1 MPIEVVLGRYELGEV
16 LGVGGSAIVYRG
28 RDRRTERGVALKRF
42 FAGVDGP
49 DRLRQHREVRTLAR
63 LDHRGRVRLLD
74 AGTEHGRAHLV
85 TDLVEGPTLA
95 RRLEDGPLPVAEV
108 VELGA
113 VLADALAYIHAEEV
127 THRDIKPA
135 NVLLDP
141 DDGPRLAD
149 FGIALVVDATRV
161 TASDAVVGTAAY
173 MAPEQLRGG
182 PVGAAADVYALGLV
196 LLEAAT
202 GEIGLPGVG
211 LEPVLSRLTMS
222 PRIPDGLPP
231 GLRALLQAM
240 TDLRVARRPSAHQV
254 ASRLWALGEGSPETA
269 VVSRRPGLP
278 SAVRRRLRTVLA
290 GVVGLVAVAAVAL
303 GVVRVLPH
311 DAGLAPPVAVTV
323 APSATTAPG
332 SPVPT
337 APSPAGGAAGAAPA
351 EAAASLAVPVP
362 GVSQSARTATGNAPT
377 RASSLPVA
385 AVPRGDQ
392 GEGDDHGSDRGG
404 HGGDNRGGGGSGSG
418 GSGHGGGQG

>member
-63 LDHRGRVRLLD
+63 LDHPGLVRLLD

-113 VLADALAYIHAEEV
+113 ALADALAYIHAEEV

-161 TASDAVVGTAAY
+161 TTTDAVVGTAAY

-202 GEIGLPGVG
+202 GELGLPGVG

-254 ASRLWALGEGSPETA
+254 ATRLRALGEGSPETA
-269 VVSRRPGLP
+269 VVSRAPGLS
-278 SAVRRRLRTVLA
+278 SALRRRLRTVLA
-290 GVVGLVAVAAVAL
+290 GVVGLLAVTAVAL

-311 DAGLAPPVAVTV
+311 DAVLAPPVT
-323 APSATTAPG
+323 SAPG

-337 APSPAGGAAGAAPA
+337 APSATGGAAGAAPA
-351 EAAASLAVPVP
+351 EAAASLAVPAP
-362 GVSQSARTATGNAPT
+362 EASRSTRTAAGSSPT
-377 RASSLPVA
+377 RASSPPVA
-385 AVPRGDQ
+385 ALPRGDQ
-392 GEGDDHGSDRGG
+392 EEGDDHGSGRSG
-404 HGGDNRGGGGSGSG
+404 HGGDAGGRGGSGSI
-418 GSGHGGGQG
+418 GSGHGDG